1 MSFLAVQVP
10 QKSEVKYVNSLQLH
24 EREQVYKNLLSAP
37 QLLLTEEEEEE
48 GHRKPHSSLE
58 NC

>member
-37 QLLLTEEEEEE
+37 QLLLTEEEEE